1 MKKLLSQGRTVSIN
15 SQAGSCTRLGI
26 INDRFSPRENA
37 NLGAVSLQVTGR
49 CLISRFCDCEI
60 LREHN
65 VIYSVGKSKTKDTS
79 QKARFPFSFS
89 LFYLFFFFRRFYRLI
104 IFPMFFFFLNIK
116 ISKYKSEFFVLLVSI
131 CKSVEKLRIDNRIAA
146 SK

>member
-65 VIYSVGKSKTKDTS
+65 VIYSLESRRRKILRKSRSCD
-79 QKARFPFSFS
+79 S
-89 LFYLFFFFRRFYRLI
+89 LFPSPFFIYFFFRRFYRLI
-104 IFPMFFFFLNIK
+104 RSSFQCFFFFKTL
-116 ISKYKSEFFVLLVSI
+116 KYPSTKKRVFRFA
-131 CKSVEKLRIDNRIAA
+131 RFYM
-146 SK
+146 